1 MSSCILA
8 AVLNKDCRSV
18 RGFVVFEMKGAK
30 EARLLILTVRSFV
43 LIRV

>member
-30 EARLLILTVRSFV
+30 EARLLILTVRPFV
-43 LIRV
+43 LIRL

>member
-8 AVLNKDCRSV
+8 AEMNKDYSCV

-30 EARLLILTVRSFV
+30 EARLLILTLRPFV
-43 LIRV
+43 FIRL